1 MQYNFPKMRE
11 GVKGR
16 LEFFQKFIQFG
27 SGILPY
33 ASLATQSILLQPI
46 AIKRAYYVAHMFLYF
61 RIIPILDCHPL
72 RILNLFLSSLKE
84 ISPEKFTFDSS
95 F

>member
-1 MQYNFPKMRE
+1 MRE

-16 LEFFQKFIQFG
+16 LEFFQFG
-27 SGILPY
+27 RGILPY